1 VRQIV
6 ATILPRM
13 SQAVLNQHVAGELLT
28 QLAPVRSSAAPELIE
43 LAAARVYS
51 TTEQL
56 FAQRPALVEYRSL
69 GPESSDTGMQGFRQ
83 SVPGLGSM
91 YVMFTVLGGISSL
104 QRERQRWTLP
114 RLAAMPLRR
123 WQILGGKILT
133 YFVLGMLQYLIVFAA
148 GWFVGLDFGPRPEL
162 LWLVMAAFV
171 LCCTALALALAP
183 MMSNPGQAGLI
194 AQLLS
199 LSFAALG
206 GAWWPLEIV
215 SPWMRMVGHL
225 SPIAWAMDGFQDL
238 LFYRGDLWAILPEVG
253 ILGAIALLCFGVGIW
268 RFRYL

>member
-1 VRQIV
+1 
-6 ATILPRM
+6 
-13 SQAVLNQHVAGELLT
+13 
-28 QLAPVRSSAAPELIE
+28 
-43 LAAARVYS
+43 
-51 TTEQL
+51 
-56 FAQRPALVEYRSL
+56 
-69 GPESSDTGMQGFRQ
+69 
-83 SVPGLGSM
+83 
-91 YVMFTVLGGISSL
+91 VMFTVLGGISSL